1 MGEPTDS
8 GPAPAAGRGRAA
20 LIEDGVE
27 FDGRDAALLRAVDAA
42 GSVAGAA
49 SELGRS
55 RARALTRIETLE
67 DAYGTLVERR
77 RGGEGGGGS
86 RLAASARDLLDRYDR
101 LQAVLAATASVPE
114 TVLDGT
120 VAAVDGELAVVDTP
134 VGELSGLHGGT
145 VDDEDADDR
154 ADGRDADDRAD
165 GRGADDGADGRDAD
179 DRADGRGADDGADGR
194 DADDRADGRDADDG
208 ADGRDADD
216 GADGGAVAVG
226 DAVQVRIGADAVTV
240 NDAANAVDPDATSA
254 RNRLAGRVSRID
266 SGETVSTVRI
276 VVEPVDRGGTDDAA
290 VEVAALITAESID
303 RLGLAPGDPV
313 SLRWKATATRLVAQ
327 VE

>member
-145 VDDEDADDR
+145 VDDEDADD
-154 ADGRDADDRAD
+154 GT
-165 GRGADDGADGRDAD
+165 
-179 DRADGRGADDGADGR
+179 
-194 DADDRADGRDADDG
+194 
-208 ADGRDADD
+208 DGRDADD

>member
-194 DADDRADGRDADDG
+194 DADD
-208 ADGRDADD
+208 

>member
-145 VDDEDADDR
+145 VDDEDADDGT
-154 ADGRDADDRAD
+154 DGRD
-165 GRGADDGADGRDAD
+165 ADDGADGRD
-179 DRADGRGADDGADGR
+179 ADDGADGR
-194 DADDRADGRDADDG
+194 DADDRADGRDADDRADGRGADDG

>member
-154 ADGRDADDRAD
+154 ADGR
-165 GRGADDGADGRDAD
+165 G
-179 DRADGRGADDGADGR
+179 
-194 DADDRADGRDADDG
+194 ADDG

>member
-1 MGEPTDS
+1 MRDS
-8 GPAPAAGRGRAA
+8 TGSGADPAAGRGRAA
-20 LIEDGVE
+20 LIEGGVE

-49 SELGRS
+49 EALGRS

-67 DAYGTLVERR
+67 EAYGTLVERR

-86 RLAASARDLLDRYDR
+86 RLAPSARDLLDRYDR

-114 TVLDGT
+114 TVLRGT
-120 VAAVDGELAVVDTP
+120 VEAIDGEIAVVDTP
-134 VGELSGLHGGT
+134 VGELSGLHGGAGG
-145 VDDEDADDR
+145 EGN
-154 ADGRDADDRAD
+154 DGGD
-165 GRGADDGADGRDAD
+165 GGDGA
-179 DRADGRGADDGADGR
+179 
-194 DADDRADGRDADDG
+194 
-208 ADGRDADD
+208 
-216 GADGGAVAVG
+216 AVAVG

-254 RNRLAGRVSRID
+254 RNRLDGRVSEID

-276 VVEPVDRGGTDDAA
+276 EVEPADGKETSDVGAVD
-290 VEVAALITAESID
+290 VAALITAESVD

-313 SLRWKATATRLVAQ
+313 SIRWKATATRLVAQ
-327 VE
+327 TGRR

>member
-1 MGEPTDS
+1 MGQPTEPSPD
-8 GPAPAAGRGRAA
+8 AAAGRGRAA

-55 RARALTRIETLE
+55 RARALSRIEALE

-86 RLAASARDLLDRYDR
+86 RLAAPGRNLLDRYDR
-101 LQAVLAATASVPE
+101 LQAVLAATAAVPE

-120 VAAVDGELAVVDTP
+120 VVAVDGELAVVDTA
-134 VGELSGLHGGT
+134 VGELSGLHGGG
-145 VDDEDADDR
+145 DGANSGAD
-154 ADGRDADDRAD
+154 RDA
-165 GRGADDGADGRDAD
+165 G
-179 DRADGRGADDGADGR
+179 
-194 DADDRADGRDADDG
+194 
-208 ADGRDADD
+208 
-216 GADGGAVAVG
+216 VAVG

-254 RNRLAGRVSRID
+254 RNRLAGRVRAIEP
-266 SGETVSTVRI
+266 GETVSTVRI
-276 VVEPVDRGGTDDAA
+276 AVEGDGDDSTGGAEPSDGDKPNGG
-290 VEVAALITAESID
+290 VEVAALITAESVE
-303 RLGLAPGDPV
+303 RLGLAAGDPV
-313 SLRWKATATRLVAQ
+313 SIRWKATATRLVPQ
-327 VE
+327 TV

>member
-179 DRADGRGADDGADGR
+179 D
-194 DADDRADGRDADDG
+194 
-208 ADGRDADD
+208 

-240 NDAANAVDPDATSA
+240 NDAAGAVDPDATSA
-254 RNRLAGRVSRID
+254 RNRLGGRVQAIEP
-266 SGETVSTVRI
+266 GETVSTVRI
-276 VVEPVDRGGTDDAA
+276 AVEGADAGDRDI
-290 VEVAALITAESID
+290 EVAALITAESVG
-303 RLGLAPGDPV
+303 RLGLAPGDRV
-313 SLRWKATATRLVAQ
+313 SIRWKATATRLVPQ
-327 VE
+327 TE

>member
-154 ADGRDADDRAD
+154 ADGRDADD
-165 GRGADDGADGRDAD
+165 
-179 DRADGRGADDGADGR
+179 
-194 DADDRADGRDADDG
+194 G

>member
-86 RLAASARDLLDRYDR
+86 RLAASTRDLLDRYDR

-145 VDDEDADDR
+145 VDDEDADD
-154 ADGRDADDRAD
+154 GT
-165 GRGADDGADGRDAD
+165 
-179 DRADGRGADDGADGR
+179 
-194 DADDRADGRDADDG
+194 
-208 ADGRDADD
+208 DGRDADD

-290 VEVAALITAESID
+290 VEVAALITAESIN